1 MLADKAI
8 KATSREAN
16 LVKINLVK
24 ANLVKMA
31 TKRITNLATKRIT
44 ICLLLFIPICWAN
57 PDPGPKPKAK

>member
-8 KATSREAN
+8 KATSSE
-16 LVKINLVK
+16 

-31 TKRITNLATKRIT
+31 TKRITKMATKRVTITAT

>member
-1 MLADKAI
+1 MLLADKAI
-8 KATSREAN
+8 KATSSE
-16 LVKINLVK
+16 

-31 TKRITNLATKRIT
+31 TKRVTSAAT

>member
-8 KATSREAN
+8 KATSKEAN
-16 LVKINLVK
+16 LVKM
-24 ANLVKMA
+24 NLVKMV